1 MISDRMFNHITS
13 LFTDE
18 YPKVNNYQ
26 TMPPFFEYAKET
38 CQVAF
43 LTRMLYFILDAIL
56 YMTKIFMTN
65 FIFTLNLDSTY
76 GEDFDATCSSAG
88 YVSSARDHIRLFIWF
103 VLLLVFIYMSIK
115 NKTVHFPTLFI
126 LLFSITYKTASGPLF
141 FNPIGKNCALV
152 LNKATNTNIFVNLL
166 VIISSFMTLSFFI

>member
-1 MISDRMFNHITS
+1 MSFYEDT
-13 LFTDE
+13 
-18 YPKVNNYQ
+18 
-26 TMPPFFEYAKET
+26 KET
-38 CQVAF
+38 CQIAF
-43 LTRMLYFILDAIL
+43 LTRMLYFILDGIL

-115 NKTVHFPTLFI
+115 NKTVHIPTLFI
-126 LLFSITYKTASGPLF
+126 LLFSITYKVSSGPLF
-141 FNPIGKNCALV
+141 FDPIGKNCALV

-166 VIISSFMTLSFFI
+166 VVISSLMTLSFFI

>member
-1 MISDRMFNHITS
+1 MSFYEDT
-13 LFTDE
+13 
-18 YPKVNNYQ
+18 
-26 TMPPFFEYAKET
+26 KET
-38 CQVAF
+38 CQIAF
-43 LTRMLYFILDAIL
+43 LTRMLYFILDGIL

-115 NKTVHFPTLFI
+115 NKAVHIPTLFI
-126 LLFSITYKTASGPLF
+126 LLFSITYKVSSGPLF
-141 FNPIGKNCALV
+141 FDPIGKNCALV

-166 VIISSFMTLSFFI
+166 VVISSLMTLSFFI